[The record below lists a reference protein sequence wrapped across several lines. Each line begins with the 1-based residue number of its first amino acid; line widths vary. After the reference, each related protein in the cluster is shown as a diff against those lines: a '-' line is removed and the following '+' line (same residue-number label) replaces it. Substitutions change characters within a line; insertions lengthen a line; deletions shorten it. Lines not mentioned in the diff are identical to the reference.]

1 MTVLIIVILV
11 IAAVVFFT
19 TTKTG
24 KRLKMRAS
32 GTADEIIGNDAS
44 TLDGAKAYYN
54 SIISKKEDSY
64 IKANSL
70 YTQIEGKIQNY
81 ETQLRQ
87 LQKENMQ
94 MDLSVASCIDR
105 NDDESAKAYLAKQ
118 QEVADKIETI
128 KTTLK
133 ELKENRDVQ
142 KENLTALQEEIK
154 SLKAE
159 KDKAVFTLE
168 AAETVKSLQSIP
180 NTSTQEEN
188 KMLEKVREG
197 VQKTKEQA
205 DGTRIAYENS
215 ADVQMKRLDKRMKD
229 EELQKKLNSL
239 KAAKKK

>member
-1 MTVLIIVILV
+1 MATFMIVILV
-11 IAAVVFFT
+11 IAAVIFFT

-32 GTADEIIGNDAS
+32 GAADEMISNDAS
-44 TLDGAKAYYN
+44 TPDGAKAYYN

>member
-11 IAAVVFFT
+11 MAAVVFFT

-44 TLDGAKAYYN
+44 TPDGAKAYYN

>member
-1 MTVLIIVILV
+1 MATFMIVILV
-11 IAAVVFFT
+11 IAAVIFFT

-24 KRLKMRAS
+24 KILKMRAS
-32 GTADEIIGNDAS
+32 GTADEMISNDAS
-44 TLDGAKAYYN
+44 TPDGAKAYYN

-229 EELQKKLNSL
+229 EELQKKLDSL

>member
-11 IAAVVFFT
+11 VAVIVFFT

-32 GTADEIIGNDAS
+32 GTVDEMISNDAS
-44 TLDGAKAYYN
+44 TPGGVKAHYN
-54 SIISKKEDSY
+54 SIISKKEDTY
-64 IKANSL
+64 RTAYAL
-70 YTQIEGKIQNY
+70 YAQVEGQIQDY

-105 NDDESAKAYLAKQ
+105 NDDEGAKVYLARQ
-118 QEVADKIETI
+118 QEITDKIETI

-168 AAETVKSLQSIP
+168 AAETVKSLQSA
-180 NTSTQEEN
+180 TSTSSQEEDR
-188 KMLEKVREG
+188 MLEKVREG
-197 VQKTKEQA
+197 IRKTKEQA

-215 ADVQMKRLDKRMKD
+215 ADVQMKRLDKKMKD
-229 EELQKKLNSL
+229 EELQKKLDAL
-239 KAAKKK
+239 KAAQKK

>member
-44 TLDGAKAYYN
+44 TPDGAKAYYN
-54 SIISKKEDSY
+54 SIIWKKEDNY
-64 IKANSL
+64 AKTNSL
-70 YTQIEGKIQNY
+70 YTQVEGKIQNY

-105 NDDESAKAYLAKQ
+105 NDDEGAKVYLARQ
-118 QEVADKIETI
+118 QDKIETI

-168 AAETVKSLQSIP
+168 AAETVKSLQST
-180 NTSTQEEN
+180 TSTSSQEEDR
-188 KMLEKVREG
+188 MLEKVREG

-215 ADVQMKRLDKRMKD
+215 ADVQMKRLDKKMKD
-229 EELQKKLNSL
+229 EELQKKLDAL
-239 KAAKKK
+239 KAAQKK

>member
-1 MTVLIIVILV
+1 MTALIIVILV
-11 IAAVVFFT
+11 IAAVVFFA

-32 GTADEIIGNDAS
+32 GTADEMISKDAS
-44 TLDGAKAYYN
+44 TPDGAKAYYN
-54 SIISKKEDSY
+54 SIIWKKEDTY
-64 IKANSL
+64 AKTNSL
-70 YTQIEGKIQNY
+70 YTQVEGKIQNY

-94 MDLSVASCIDR
+94 MDLSVVSCIDR
-105 NDDESAKAYLAKQ
+105 NDDEGAKVYLARQ
-118 QEVADKIETI
+118 QEITDKIETI

-168 AAETVKSLQSIP
+168 AAETVKSLQSA
-180 NTSTQEEN
+180 TSTSSQEEDR
-188 KMLEKVREG
+188 MLEKVREG

-215 ADVQMKRLDKRMKD
+215 IDVQMKRLDKKMKD
-229 EELQKKLNSL
+229 EELQKKLDSL

>member
-1 MTVLIIVILV
+1 MTTFMIVILV
-11 IAAVVFFT
+11 IAAVIFFT

-32 GTADEIIGNDAS
+32 GTADEMISNDAS
-44 TLDGAKAYYN
+44 TPDGAKAYYN

-215 ADVQMKRLDKRMKD
+215 TDVQMKRLDKKMKD
-229 EELQKKLNSL
+229 EELQKKLDSL

>member
-1 MTVLIIVILV
+1 MATFMIVILV
-11 IAAVVFFT
+11 IAAVILFT

-32 GTADEIIGNDAS
+32 GTADEMISNDAS
-44 TLDGAKAYYN
+44 TPDGAKAYYN

-229 EELQKKLNSL
+229 EELQKKLDSL

>member
-1 MTVLIIVILV
+1 MTTFMIVILV
-11 IAAVVFFT
+11 IAAVIFFT

-32 GTADEIIGNDAS
+32 GTADEMISNDAS
-44 TLDGAKAYYN
+44 TPDGAKAYYN

>member
-11 IAAVVFFT
+11 VAVIVFFT

-32 GTADEIIGNDAS
+32 GTADEMISNDAS
-44 TLDGAKAYYN
+44 TPDGAKAYYN

-105 NDDESAKAYLAKQ
+105 NDDESAKVYLAKQ
-118 QEVADKIETI
+118 QEVTDKIETI

-168 AAETVKSLQSIP
+168 AAETVKSLQSA
-180 NTSTQEEN
+180 TSTSNQEEDR
-188 KMLEKVREG
+188 MLEKVREG
-197 VQKTKEQA
+197 VKKVKEQA

-215 ADVQMKRLDKRMKD
+215 TDAQMKRLDKKMKD
-229 EELQKKLNSL
+229 EELQKKLDAL
-239 KAAKKK
+239 KAAQKK

>member
-11 IAAVVFFT
+11 IAAVIFFT

-32 GTADEIIGNDAS
+32 GTADEMIGNDAS
-44 TLDGAKAYYN
+44 TPDGAKAYYN

-168 AAETVKSLQSIP
+168 AAETVKSLQSA
-180 NTSTQEEN
+180 TSTSSQEEN
-188 KMLEKVREG
+188 RMLEKVREG

-215 ADVQMKRLDKRMKD
+215 TDIQMKRLDKKMKD
-229 EELQKKLNSL
+229 EELQKKLDAL
-239 KAAKKK
+239 KAAQKK

>member
-11 IAAVVFFT
+11 VAVIVFFT

-32 GTADEIIGNDAS
+32 GTADEMISNDAS
-44 TLDGAKAYYN
+44 TPDGAKAYYN

-105 NDDESAKAYLAKQ
+105 NDDESAKVYLAKQ
-118 QEVADKIETI
+118 QEVTDKIETI

-154 SLKAE
+154 SLKVE

-168 AAETVKSLQSIP
+168 SAETVKSLHSIP

-188 KMLEKVREG
+188 KILEKVREG

-215 ADVQMKRLDKRMKD
+215 ADVHMKRLDKRMKD
-229 EELQKKLNSL
+229 EELQKKLDLL

>member
-44 TLDGAKAYYN
+44 TPDGAKAYYN

-168 AAETVKSLQSIP
+168 AAETVKSLQSA
-180 NTSTQEEN
+180 TSTSSQEEDR
-188 KMLEKVREG
+188 MLEKVREG

-215 ADVQMKRLDKRMKD
+215 TDIQMKRLDKKMKD
-229 EELQKKLNSL
+229 EELQKKLDSL

>member
-32 GTADEIIGNDAS
+32 GTVDEMISNDAS
-44 TLDGAKAYYN
+44 TPSGVKAYYN

>member
-1 MTVLIIVILV
+1 
-11 IAAVVFFT
+11 
-19 TTKTG
+19 
-24 KRLKMRAS
+24 
-32 GTADEIIGNDAS
+32 
-44 TLDGAKAYYN
+44 
-54 SIISKKEDSY
+54 
-64 IKANSL
+64 
-70 YTQIEGKIQNY
+70 
-81 ETQLRQ
+81 
-87 LQKENMQ
+87 

>member
-11 IAAVVFFT
+11 VAVIVFFT

-32 GTADEIIGNDAS
+32 GTADEMISNDAS
-44 TLDGAKAYYN
+44 TPDGAKAYYN

-105 NDDESAKAYLAKQ
+105 NDDESAKVYLAKQ
-118 QEVADKIETI
+118 QEVTDKIETI

-154 SLKAE
+154 SLKVE
-159 KDKAVFTLE
+159 KDKAVFTLA
-168 AAETVKSLQSIP
+168 AAETVKSLHSIP

-188 KMLEKVREG
+188 KILEKVREG

-215 ADVQMKRLDKRMKD
+215 ADVHMKRLDKRMKD
-229 EELQKKLNSL
+229 EELQKKLDLL

>member
-1 MTVLIIVILV
+1 
-11 IAAVVFFT
+11 
-19 TTKTG
+19 
-24 KRLKMRAS
+24 
-32 GTADEIIGNDAS
+32 
-44 TLDGAKAYYN
+44 
-54 SIISKKEDSY
+54 
-64 IKANSL
+64 
-70 YTQIEGKIQNY
+70 
-81 ETQLRQ
+81 
-87 LQKENMQ
+87 

-180 NTSTQEEN
+180 NTSMQEEN

-229 EELQKKLNSL
+229 EELQKKLDSL

>member
-11 IAAVVFFT
+11 VAVIVFFT

-32 GTADEIIGNDAS
+32 GTADEMISNDAS
-44 TLDGAKAYYN
+44 TPDGAKAYYN
-54 SIISKKEDSY
+54 SIISKKGDSY

-229 EELQKKLNSL
+229 EELQKKLDSL

>member
-1 MTVLIIVILV
+1 MAALIIVILV
-11 IAAVVFFT
+11 VAVIVFFT

-32 GTADEIIGNDAS
+32 GTADEMISNDAS
-44 TLDGAKAYYN
+44 TPDGAKAYY
-54 SIISKKEDSY
+54 SSVISKKEDSY
-64 IKANSL
+64 VKANSL

-94 MDLSVASCIDR
+94 MDLSVASCISK
-105 NDDESAKAYLAKQ
+105 NDDDGAKVYLAKQ
-118 QEVADKIETI
+118 QDIADKIETI

-142 KENLTALQEEIK
+142 KENLAALQDEIK

-168 AAETVKSLQSIP
+168 AAETVKSLQSVP
-180 NTSTQEEN
+180 SASSQEEDR
-188 KMLEKVREG
+188 MLEKVREG

-215 ADVQMKRLDKRMKD
+215 TDIQMKRLDKKMKD
-229 EELQKKLNSL
+229 EELQKKLDAL
-239 KAAKKK
+239 KAAQKK

>member
-1 MTVLIIVILV
+1 MTALIIVIFV
-11 IAAVVFFT
+11 IAAVVFFA

-32 GTADEIIGNDAS
+32 GTADEMISNDAS
-44 TLDGAKAYYN
+44 TPDGAKAYYN
-54 SIISKKEDSY
+54 SVISKKEDAY
-64 IKANSL
+64 AKANSL
-70 YTQIEGKIQNY
+70 YTQVEGKIQNY

-94 MDLSVASCIDR
+94 MDLSVASCISK
-105 NDDESAKAYLAKQ
+105 NDDEGAKVYLSKQ
-118 QEVADKIETI
+118 QDIVDKIETI

-168 AAETVKSLQSIP
+168 AAETVKSLQSVP
-180 NTSTQEEN
+180 GTSNQEEDR
-188 KMLEKVREG
+188 MLEKVREG

-215 ADVQMKRLDKRMKD
+215 TDVQMKRLDKKMKD
-229 EELQKKLNSL
+229 EELQKKLDAL
-239 KAAKKK
+239 KAAQKK

>member
-11 IAAVVFFT
+11 IAAVIFFT

-32 GTADEIIGNDAS
+32 GTADEMISNDAS
-44 TLDGAKAYYN
+44 TPDGAKAYYN

-180 NTSTQEEN
+180 NTSMQEEN

-229 EELQKKLNSL
+229 EELQKKLDSL

>member
-11 IAAVVFFT
+11 VAVIVFFT

-32 GTADEIIGNDAS
+32 GTADEMISNDAS
-44 TLDGAKAYYN
+44 TPDGAKAYYN

-105 NDDESAKAYLAKQ
+105 NDDESAKVYLAKQ
-118 QEVADKIETI
+118 QEVTDKIETI

-154 SLKAE
+154 SLKVE

>member
-44 TLDGAKAYYN
+44 TPDGAKAYYN
-54 SIISKKEDSY
+54 SIIWKKEDTY
-64 IKANSL
+64 TKTNSL
-70 YTQIEGKIQNY
+70 YTQVEGKIQNY

-94 MDLSVASCIDR
+94 MDLSVTSCIDR
-105 NDDESAKAYLAKQ
+105 NDDEGAKVYLARQ
-118 QEVADKIETI
+118 QEITDKIETI

-168 AAETVKSLQSIP
+168 AAETVKSLQSATR
-180 NTSTQEEN
+180 TSSQEEDR
-188 KMLEKVREG
+188 MLEKVREG

-215 ADVQMKRLDKRMKD
+215 IDVQMKRLDKKMKD
-229 EELQKKLNSL
+229 EELQKKLDSL

>member
-1 MTVLIIVILV
+1 MATFMIVILV
-11 IAAVVFFT
+11 IAAVIFFT
-19 TTKTG
+19 TTKTR

-32 GTADEIIGNDAS
+32 GTADEMISNDAS
-44 TLDGAKAYYN
+44 TPDGAKAYYN

>member
-1 MTVLIIVILV
+1 MTALIIVILV
-11 IAAVVFFT
+11 IAAVVFLA

-44 TLDGAKAYYN
+44 TPDGAKAYYN
-54 SIISKKEDSY
+54 SIISKKGDTY
-64 IKANSL
+64 AKTNSL

-105 NDDESAKAYLAKQ
+105 NDDEGAKVYLARQ
-118 QEVADKIETI
+118 QEITDKIETI

-142 KENLTALQEEIK
+142 KENLTAL
-154 SLKAE
+154 
-159 KDKAVFTLE
+159 
-168 AAETVKSLQSIP
+168 
-180 NTSTQEEN
+180 
-188 KMLEKVREG
+188 
-197 VQKTKEQA
+197 
-205 DGTRIAYENS
+205 
-215 ADVQMKRLDKRMKD
+215 
-229 EELQKKLNSL
+229 
-239 KAAKKK
+239 

>member
-32 GTADEIIGNDAS
+32 GTADEMISNDAS
-44 TLDGAKAYYN
+44 TPDGAKAYYN

>member
-11 IAAVVFFT
+11 IASVVFFT

-44 TLDGAKAYYN
+44 TPDGAKAYYN
-54 SIISKKEDSY
+54 SIIWKKEDTY
-64 IKANSL
+64 TKTNSL
-70 YTQIEGKIQNY
+70 YTQVEGKIQNY

-105 NDDESAKAYLAKQ
+105 NDDEGAKVYLARQ
-118 QEVADKIETI
+118 QEITDKIETI

-168 AAETVKSLQSIP
+168 AAETVKSLQSAQTLQVKKKIECLKRFVKAFRKQK
-180 NTSTQEEN
+180 NRLTVQES
-188 KMLEKVREG
+188 L
-197 VQKTKEQA
+197 
-205 DGTRIAYENS
+205 TRIPLTF
-215 ADVQMKRLDKRMKD
+215 R
-229 EELQKKLNSL
+229 
-239 KAAKKK
+239 

>member
-44 TLDGAKAYYN
+44 TPDGAKAYYN
-54 SIISKKEDSY
+54 SIIWKKEDNY
-64 IKANSL
+64 AKTNSL
-70 YTQIEGKIQNY
+70 YTQVEGKIQNY

-105 NDDESAKAYLAKQ
+105 NDDEDAKVYLTRQ
-118 QEVADKIETI
+118 QEITDKIETI

-142 KENLTALQEEIK
+142 KENLAALQEEIK

-168 AAETVKSLQSIP
+168 AAETVKSLQSA
-180 NTSTQEEN
+180 TSTSSQEEDR
-188 KMLEKVREG
+188 MLEKVREG

-215 ADVQMKRLDKRMKD
+215 TDIQMKRLDKKMKD
-229 EELQKKLNSL
+229 EELQKKLDAL
-239 KAAKKK
+239 KAAQKK

>member
-1 MTVLIIVILV
+1 MATFMIVILV
-11 IAAVVFFT
+11 IAAVIFFT

-32 GTADEIIGNDAS
+32 GTADEMIGNDAS
-44 TLDGAKAYYN
+44 TPDGAKAYYN

-168 AAETVKSLQSIP
+168 AAETVKSLQSA
-180 NTSTQEEN
+180 TSTSSQEEN
-188 KMLEKVREG
+188 RMLEKVREG

-215 ADVQMKRLDKRMKD
+215 TDIQMKRLDKKMKD
-229 EELQKKLNSL
+229 EELQKKLDAL
-239 KAAKKK
+239 KAAQKK

>member
-44 TLDGAKAYYN
+44 TSDGAKAYYN
-54 SIISKKEDSY
+54 SIIWKKEDTY
-64 IKANSL
+64 AKTNSL
-70 YTQIEGKIQNY
+70 YTQVEGKIQNY

-94 MDLSVASCIDR
+94 MDLSVAFCIDR
-105 NDDESAKAYLAKQ
+105 NDDEGAKVYLARQ
-118 QEVADKIETI
+118 QEITDKIETI

-168 AAETVKSLQSIP
+168 AAETVKSLQSA
-180 NTSTQEEN
+180 TSTSSQEEDR
-188 KMLEKVREG
+188 MLEKVREG

-215 ADVQMKRLDKRMKD
+215 IDVQMKRLDKKMKD
-229 EELQKKLNSL
+229 EELQKKLDSL

>member
-1 MTVLIIVILV
+1 MAALIIVILV
-11 IAAVVFFT
+11 IAAIVFFT
-19 TTKTG
+19 TTKIG

-32 GTADEIIGNDAS
+32 GTADEMISNDAS
-44 TLDGAKAYYN
+44 TPDGAKAYYN
-54 SIISKKEDSY
+54 SVISKKENSY
-64 IKANSL
+64 AKANSL

-87 LQKENMQ
+87 MQKENMQ
-94 MDLSVASCIDR
+94 MDLSVASCISK
-105 NDDESAKAYLAKQ
+105 NDDESAKVYLAKQ
-118 QEVADKIETI
+118 QDIVDKIETI

-142 KENLTALQEEIK
+142 KENLIALQEEIK

-168 AAETVKSLQSIP
+168 AAETVKSLQSVP
-180 NTSTQEEN
+180 GTSSQEEDR
-188 KMLEKVREG
+188 MLEKVREG

-215 ADVQMKRLDKRMKD
+215 TDVQMKRLDKKMKD
-229 EELQKKLNSL
+229 EELQKKLDAL
-239 KAAKKK
+239 KAAQKK